1 MRTGALWLSLWIGP
15 RLRLIAI
22 FVGSFPASF
31 EFLDLIYGVRDG
43 TDDKYHW
50 RLVRRSYNKAIL
62 YGKSLV
68 DGHDLLS
75 EANPNS
81 PDPDSLDDATGAKE
95 GNEPSDGDVTLSD
108 DGLFPTGHQNASWD
122 VSFLDSVSS
131 PSGTPGPEAAAN
143 ASAPL
148 SPTGTAAPGAD
159 ESADPPPS
167 TQRRKGLRTPGPPR
181 YKNGGGIS
189 LLDV

>member
-1 MRTGALWLSLWIGP
+1 MRTLDCLSTRMRTGALWLSLWIGP

-75 EANPNS
+75 EANPS
-81 PDPDSLDDATGAKE
+81 RYVAFVLQSTM
-95 GNEPSDGDVTLSD
+95 STL
-108 DGLFPTGHQNASWD
+108 
-122 VSFLDSVSS
+122 
-131 PSGTPGPEAAAN
+131 
-143 ASAPL
+143 L
-148 SPTGTAAPGAD
+148 S
-159 ESADPPPS
+159 
-167 TQRRKGLRTPGPPR
+167 
-181 YKNGGGIS
+181 
-189 LLDV
+189 